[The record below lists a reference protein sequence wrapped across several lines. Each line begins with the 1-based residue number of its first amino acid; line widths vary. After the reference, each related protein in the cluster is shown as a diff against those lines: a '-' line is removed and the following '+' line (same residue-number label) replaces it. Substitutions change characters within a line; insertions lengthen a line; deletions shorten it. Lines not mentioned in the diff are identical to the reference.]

1 MPQTDLTIAP
11 PDTVTP
17 QSEERLLVVDDF
29 EGLLAILQAALIQ
42 QDFLVV
48 TATSAAGAR
57 KVLHDTSIALVL
69 LDIGLP
75 DASGMD
81 LIGEFKALYPD
92 TAVVMLTAQTDL
104 ETALSCLRLGAADF
118 LAKPVDID
126 LLLATVRRVL
136 EKRLLR
142 MENRRYQ
149 RQLELASFR
158 AHFLHELVL
167 EMNTVYLSASELD
180 QVLQAVLV
188 GITAAEGLQFHRA
201 FIALFDDQH
210 RELSGRLALGP
221 DKREDAGRIWRN
233 LKEQNFTLRDILA
246 NIQQQQRDVTANSIV
261 HQLRVASSATDHLLI
276 RAAQE
281 RRSFNVID
289 GQVMGE
295 EGCRVPADLL
305 ELLGET
311 SFVVVPLYAPA
322 RSLGVLIADHFVTHE
337 PISAE
342 LLADLQIFAAQASL
356 AIEHSRLYTSMQRK
370 IGELVALAN
379 ELEKN
384 KDLLVKAER
393 TAALGQMASQL
404 AHALRNPITSIGG
417 TARLL
422 SRKTDNPE
430 WLKFL
435 NMMAKEATRVEATL
449 NDIYTFVE
457 HGPPQK
463 QRQPLGPLVRKALM
477 LFYGTMQRQEIQHE
491 LLLASPEPDLALDG
505 DQIKE
510 MLAHLLHNAMEAMPD
525 GGQLT
530 VTTSVEEGGMGILM
544 RDSGVGLAD
553 AILDRA
559 TEPFFTTKTYGTGLG
574 LAMAERIAKD
584 HGGSLA
590 LAPHTGGGTEAR
602 IFLPLP

>member
-1 MPQTDLTIAP
+1 MPQPPTPLP
-11 PDTVTP
+11 VPDTAVDPTSAP
-17 QSEERLLVVDDF
+17 LLVVDDF
-29 EGLLAILQAALIQ
+29 EGLLAILQAALTQ
-42 QDFLVV
+42 QDFPVL

-57 KVLHDTSIALVL
+57 EILHHTPIALIL

-81 LIGEFKALYPD
+81 LIGEFKTVYPD

-104 ETALSCLRLGAADF
+104 ETALSCLRLGADDF

-126 LLLATVRRVL
+126 LLLATVQRVL

-149 RQLELASFR
+149 RQLELANFR
-158 AHFLHELVL
+158 ARFLHELVL

-180 QVLQAVLV
+180 QVLQAILV

-210 RELSGRLALGP
+210 QELSGVLALGP
-221 DKREDAGRIWRN
+221 DQREDAGRIWRN

-246 NIQQQQRDVTANSIV
+246 NIQQQQGDVAANRIV
-261 HQLRVASSATDHLLI
+261 RQLRVASSASDHLLI

-281 RRSFNVID
+281 RRCFNVVE
-289 GQVMGE
+289 GQVVGGE
-295 EGCRVPADLL
+295 DCLVPQDLL
-305 ELLGET
+305 ALLGET
-311 SFVVVPLYAPA
+311 SFVVVPLFAPT

-337 PISAE
+337 PINAE

-491 LLLASPEPDLALDG
+491 LLLAAPEPDLALDG

-510 MLAHLLHNAMEAMPD
+510 MLAHLLYNAMDAMPE

-530 VTTSVEEGGMGILM
+530 VTTSVEENGMSILV

-553 AILDRA
+553 AIHDRA

-590 LAPHTGGGTEAR
+590 LAPHRGGGTDAR